1 MHTGQVS
8 ERSKETVLKT
18 VERKLRGFESRPV
31 RHSLLEE
38 ERKSPQLSQETD
50 AKSPPDLGLPG
61 GFLGASLSAI
71 VLSPS
76 QCRFIA
82 CRLPAIAV
90 RLPPVVSIVP
100 PGFIISRVA
109 VSAITF
115 ISQHISIIF
124 QASSRGGNH
133 GFGFGRA
140 PGFHEKPGAARE
152 KGHAVRALLRPCF
165 RLHDFAGDRVD
176 PSPA

>member
-1 MHTGQVS
+1 MSLLMHTGQVS
-8 ERSKETVLKT
+8 ERSKEAVLKT

-61 GFLGASLSAI
+61 GFLI
-71 VLSPS
+71 RH
-76 QCRFIA
+76 CFIA
-82 CRLPAIAV
+82 ESVPIHRLSFAGHRRSVTTCRIHRA
-90 RLPPVVSIVP
+90 
-100 PGFIISRVA
+100 PGFYHIQSRGVGYNIHIPTYLNHIPSISR
-109 VSAITF
+109 
-115 ISQHISIIF
+115 
-124 QASSRGGNH
+124 GDNH
-133 GFGFGRA
+133 GFGFRWA
-140 PGFHEKPGAARE
+140 SGFHEKSGSARE